1 VTYILAMLRLRKKP
15 PADMPNINSGTP
27 WSEMDLFDLA
37 NCLKLREPIEEIAA
51 FLCRDAGEVEA
62 KVAELRQ

>member
-1 VTYILAMLRLRKKP
+1 MLRMRKKP

-27 WSEMDLFDLA
+27 WSEMDLADLTD
-37 NCLKLREPIEEIAA
+37 CLKLGEPIEQIAD
-51 FLCRDAGEVEA
+51 FLFRDAKEVEA